1 MRWDNTIRTDR
12 GTIVKRKTFEEC
24 IEKNTLIK
32 ITVEK
37 NKILARHLLSLAEH
51 RQNFWKS
58 VSQKTKEYPS
68 LFLEGYYKIIKELS
82 TAILALDGWTSL
94 DHECLFA
101 YLKHERQEL
110 EVDFD
115 YLFDLK
121 DIRNEISYRGLE
133 VSHETWENNELKLQ
147 LTIDAM
153 KEYLTSKLQQ

>member
-1 MRWDNTIRTDR
+1 M
-12 GTIVKRKTFEEC
+12 RKTFDKC
-24 IEKNTLIK
+24 IKERKLVEIGFSNKNIARSLIA
-32 ITVEK
+32 
-37 NKILARHLLSLAEH
+37 LANH
-51 RQNFWKS
+51 RERFWKGINHDA
-58 VSQKTKEYPS
+58 KEYPS
-68 LFLEGYYKIIKELS
+68 LFIEGHYEIIKELS
-82 TAILALDGWTSL
+82 TAILALDGWSSL

-133 VSHETWENNELKLQ
+133 ISHETWENNELKLQ

-153 KEYLTSKLQQ
+153 KEYLTSKL